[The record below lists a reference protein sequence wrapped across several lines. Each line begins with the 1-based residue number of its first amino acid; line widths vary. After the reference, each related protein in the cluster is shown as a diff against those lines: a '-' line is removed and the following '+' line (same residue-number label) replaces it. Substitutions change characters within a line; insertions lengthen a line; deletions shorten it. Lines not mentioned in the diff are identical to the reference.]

1 MLALGKRR
9 TEPIELGLGEVLV
22 QVTPKGF
29 DGDFHLRNAQE
40 AALHDLALDI
50 REVGMKMLHIGS
62 EFDFTVHPEGF
73 VHLIHEI
80 HRFGILERL
89 EIDAFIKNAHEKLS
103 VIYAQRYIISDNSPR
118 AFCLIFQPREKE
130 WKNFGRTRCK

>member
-22 QVTPKGF
+22 QVAPKGF

-40 AALHDLALDI
+40 AALHDLALDV

-73 VHLIHEI
+73 V
-80 HRFGILERL
+80 RMGILQV
-89 EIDAFIKNAHEKLS
+89 KL
-103 VIYAQRYIISDNSPR
+103 A
-118 AFCLIFQPREKE
+118 K
-130 WKNFGRTRCK
+130 

>member
-22 QVTPKGF
+22 QVAPKSF

-40 AALHDLALDI
+40 AALHNLALDV

-103 VIYAQRYIISDNSPR
+103 VI
-118 AFCLIFQPREKE
+118 
-130 WKNFGRTRCK
+130 

>member
-1 MLALGKRR
+1 MTMLALGKRR

-22 QVTPKGF
+22 QVAPKGF

-40 AALHDLALDI
+40 AALHDLALDVG
-50 REVGMKMLHIGS
+50 EVGMKMLHIGS

-118 AFCLIFQPREKE
+118 AFCLIFKP
-130 WKNFGRTRCK
+130 